1 MFKAES
7 KVLDKHENDMFSWSN
22 SAELYESTFLRAFTV
37 NVSETGEKDRMSNQ
51 PEATN
56 KLWIRFF
63 IDQSFKTLTIS
74 HYT

>member
-7 KVLDKHENDMFSWSN
+7 KSLDKHRNDMFSCSN

-56 KLWIRFF
+56 KLWIRFLS
-63 IDQSFKTLTIS
+63 IKALKP
-74 HYT
+74 